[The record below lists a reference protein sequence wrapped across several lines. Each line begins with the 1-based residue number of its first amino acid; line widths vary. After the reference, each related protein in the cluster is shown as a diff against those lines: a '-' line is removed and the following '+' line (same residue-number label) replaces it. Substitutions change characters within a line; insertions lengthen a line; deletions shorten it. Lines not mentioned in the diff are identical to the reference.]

1 MHEQPLLTETD
12 VVITVAGDEVVGTRV
27 SARGDELRS
36 DAGRPCVVMAHGF
49 GGTVDAGLLPFARGL
64 AAAGLEVI
72 AFDYR
77 HFGRSGGEP
86 RQVLSIERQ
95 LEDYR
100 AVVEHART
108 LDGVDGDRIVL
119 WGLSYSGGHVLRV
132 AEQDGHIAAVVSLIP
147 AVDGRAVARA
157 ARGAVDPRQ
166 LARLLRAA
174 ARDRLAQ
181 RRGRPRVEV
190 PLCALPG
197 RYGAMTAPGV
207 FEAYTSIAGPTWRN
221 RVAAG
226 ILLDYA
232 SYRPV
237 TSAGR
242 FDAPLLLQI
251 ADDDRTATPSA
262 AAAAAKGR
270 AEVRHYP
277 CDHFDVFAGFPWH
290 EAVCEDQVRFLQRHL
305 APEAAPAG

>member
-1 MHEQPLLTETD
+1 VHEQQLTETD
-12 VVITVAGDEVVGTRV
+12 VTIDVAGEEVVGERIE
-27 SARGDELRS
+27 ARGDQLAS

-49 GGTVDAGLLPFARGL
+49 GGTVDAGLLPFARRL

-86 RQVLSIERQ
+86 RQVLTIERQ

-100 AVVEHART
+100 AVVDHART
-108 LDGVDGDRIVL
+108 LGGVDPNRIVL
-119 WGLSYSGGHVLRV
+119 WGISYAGGHVLRV
-132 AEQDGHIAAVVSLIP
+132 AEQDGRVAAVVSLIP
-147 AVDGRAVARA
+147 SVDGRAVARA
-157 ARGAVDPRQ
+157 SRSDVDPRR
-166 LARLLRAA
+166 LAKLLRAA
-174 ARDRLAQ
+174 ARDRLAE

-190 PLCALPG
+190 PLCSLPG

-207 FEAYTSIAGPTWRN
+207 FDAYTSIAGPTWRN
-221 RVAAG
+221 RVAAS
-226 ILLDYA
+226 ILLDSA
-232 SYRPV
+232 SYRPI

-251 ADDDRTATPSA
+251 ADHDRAAPPSA
-262 AAAAAKGR
+262 AAKAAKGR

-277 CDHFDVFAGFPWH
+277 CGHFDVFDGFDWH
-290 EAVCEDQVRFLQRHL
+290 DAVCEDQVRFLQRHL
-305 APEAAPAG
+305 AVEAAPVA